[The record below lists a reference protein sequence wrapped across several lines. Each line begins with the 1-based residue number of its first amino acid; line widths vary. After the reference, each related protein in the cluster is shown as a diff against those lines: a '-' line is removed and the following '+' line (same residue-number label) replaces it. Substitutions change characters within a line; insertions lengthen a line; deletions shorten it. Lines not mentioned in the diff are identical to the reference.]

1 MIYFLDIRNL
11 DVWSNEDLDF
21 AKAKTKE
28 ATTSLYITCNDNLPQ
43 NLSYDEFMALEKLS
57 KNKDLIIQKYDK
69 GTSMVTV
76 DRSHKKMDNILS
88 DQDQALN
95 HCLENT
101 ILKKPQV
108 DQIDPLQFFGG

>member
-1 MIYFLDIRNL
+1 MIYILDIRNL
-11 DVWSNEDLDF
+11 DVLPNEDLDF

-28 ATTSLYITCNDNLPQ
+28 ATLSPYKTCNNNLPQ

-57 KNKDLIIQKYDK
+57 KNKDLIIQKYGK

-88 DQDQALN
+88 DQDQALT
-95 HCLENT
+95 HCLENS
-101 ILKKPQV
+101 ILKKPQM
-108 DQIDPLQFFGG
+108 DQIDLLQFFWG